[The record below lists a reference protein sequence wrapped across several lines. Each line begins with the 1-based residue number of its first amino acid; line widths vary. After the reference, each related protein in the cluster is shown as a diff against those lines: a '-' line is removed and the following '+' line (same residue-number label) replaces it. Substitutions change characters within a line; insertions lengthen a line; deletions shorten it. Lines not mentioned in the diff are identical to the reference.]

1 MNKELIPA
9 GKRAV
14 ESGSK
19 EEMLTVLGKLNFDSF
34 RIDASDSHKQTKEMD
49 LHGFPLSVAKAAI
62 DFVFNEIV
70 ETVRVRP
77 ITSTS
82 TSTSTSRGRD
92 IDRDNDRDRDR
103 SNASA
108 SENDVGVGG
117 DGDGDSDDDI
127 DSQLFDLRVITGR
140 GNHINSSGTRGIL
153 REEIEQHVKD
163 MEPQGILQ
171 VEYVAGNDGVIVVTK
186 KSIRAWVE
194 ATNKQYAISK

>member
-82 TSTSTSRGRD
+82 TSRGRD

-108 SENDVGVGG
+108 SENDVGVG
-117 DGDGDSDDDI
+117 GDGDSDDDI